1 MRLAVVLLQSLG
13 RLRKT
18 QLVLT
23 HILRHLIFIIL
34 IRRLTSRQEYT
45 VLVRTIVVVP
55 AFVALEELVM
65 NVDRVDDIV

>member
-23 HILRHLIFIIL
+23 HILRHLIIVL
-34 IRRLTSRQEYT
+34 IRLIASRQEYT
-45 VLVRTIVVVP
+45 VLVNAIVVVL

-65 NVDRVDDIV
+65 NVDGVDDVV

>member
-18 QLVLT
+18 QLILT

-34 IRRLTSRQEYT
+34 IRRLASRQEYT
-45 VLVRTIVVVP
+45 VLVRTIGVP

>member
-23 HILRHLIFIIL
+23 HILRHWIFILSRIL
-34 IRRLTSRQEYT
+34 ISLHEYT
-45 VLVRTIVVVP
+45 VLVRIIIIVP
-55 AFVALEELVM
+55 AFVAFEELVM
-65 NVDRVDDIV
+65 NVD